1 LPVKAFIQK
10 EEASLFCFRGAL
22 LPEYQRALD
31 ELFVQAEYLVADI
44 TMAEHMPRTE
54 ALHLGMLVGVTHDL
68 LRLQQRVTE
77 LEVINRGEWD
87 HEYTNRVLSFR
98 TVSNCHELLY

>member
-1 LPVKAFIQK
+1 MGDTVMPVKAFIQK
-10 EEASLFCFRGAL
+10 EEASLFYFRGAL

-31 ELFVQAEYLVADI
+31 ELFVHAEYLVAAI

-77 LEVINRGEWD
+77 LEAINRGSS
-87 HEYTNRVLSFR
+87 Y
-98 TVSNCHELLY
+98 